1 MLPSPIQ
8 LTESTDTIAKVT
20 QKSDTSF

>member
-8 LTESTDTIAKVT
+8 LTESKDTIAKVT
-20 QKSDTSF
+20 QKSDTY